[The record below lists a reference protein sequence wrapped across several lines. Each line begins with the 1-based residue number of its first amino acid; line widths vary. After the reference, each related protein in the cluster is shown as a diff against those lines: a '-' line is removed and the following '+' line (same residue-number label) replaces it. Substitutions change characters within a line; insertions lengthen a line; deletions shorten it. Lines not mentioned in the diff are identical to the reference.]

1 MRVSLGVLLLAAISI
16 AVLSVPSVVW
26 AQQNS
31 AASAIS
37 AAQSKLV
44 QCYDAARAAESA
56 SANISQL
63 TSRLNSA
70 GLLLSRAELAYS
82 NADFGSAQSLAV
94 QSQSEL
100 ASFVSDANSLQASA
114 AQSRT
119 FDFLLNIVGSVVGTV
134 AVLVGGF
141 VVWGFLKRKYG
152 NDGGVQKSESD
163 AV

>member
-1 MRVSLGVLLLAAISI
+1 LFLAVVTFALLNT
-16 AVLSVPSVVW
+16 PTFVW
-26 AQQNS
+26 AQQND

-44 QCYDAARAAESA
+44 QCYDAARAAEAA

-70 GLLLSRAELAYS
+70 GLLLSRAQLAYS
-82 NADFGSAQSLAV
+82 DADFGSAQSLAV
-94 QSQSEL
+94 QSQNEL
-100 ASFVSDANSLQASA
+100 ANFVSDANSLQTSA

-119 FDFLLNIVGSVVGTV
+119 FDFLLNFVGSVVGTV
-134 AVLVGGF
+134 GVIVGSV
-141 VVWGFLKRKYG
+141 VVWVLLKRKYG
-152 NDGGVQKSESD
+152 NNGEQKVESD

>member
-1 MRVSLGVLLLAAISI
+1 MRLSLGVLLLAAISI
-16 AVLSVPSVVW
+16 AVLNVPSVVW
-26 AQQNS
+26 AQQNN

-37 AAQSKLV
+37 AAQNKLV
-44 QCYDAARAAESA
+44 QCYDAARAAEAS
-56 SANISQL
+56 SANISSL

-82 NADFGSAQSLAV
+82 DANFGSAQSLAV
-94 QSQSEL
+94 QSQNEL
-100 ASFVSDANSLQASA
+100 ASFVSDANSLQTSG

-134 AVLVGGF
+134 AVLVGSV
-141 VVWGFLKRKYG
+141 VVWVLLKRKYG
-152 NDGGVQKSESD
+152 NSGVQKSESD

>member
-94 QSQSEL
+94 QNQSEL

-119 FDFLLNIVGSVVGTV
+119 FDFLLNVVGSVVGTV

-152 NDGGVQKSESD
+152 NSGVQKSESD